1 MKPLTVLRISLASV
15 VTTTVAKQVGYFQS
29 SDCVDS
35 SGFESCYQDA
45 DQDFASCVNN
55 NCAGGSKG
63 CTESCN
69 GNPACV
75 QSKCPDLGIDCI
87 NACEC
92 LKNTDYIECT
102 ATSCWNQVYSCEYQK
117 TAYDLLD
124 SCVNTDIESVP
135 FFPPPDNAPGGC
147 SCNLG
152 RVAKV
157 QKVAE
162 NAMHECYDNMKPDWP
177 YEQTMLYGATC
188 LCCGQSS
195 YISSIWD
202 VCPNTIPALL
212 DADAVYKALLENS
225 DWDKCGTYLD
235 NDTCTAD
242 LGFSNLT
249 EFHGPGKLPANG
261 TETLYNTGG
270 VVSTPVSGNTFT
282 WTIHDSPRPIT
293 AAATNKAVPTKSE
306 SGGKSDTTTAES
318 GTGHE
323 ARVSL
328 WTLLGT
334 IGAGYLLVG

>member
-92 LKNTDYIECT
+92 VKNTDYIECT
-102 ATSCWNQVYSCEYQK
+102 ATSCWNQVRKLRIGLTSRPCSMGPH
-117 TAYDLLD
+117 A
-124 SCVNTDIESVP
+124 CV
-135 FFPPPDNAPGGC
+135 
-147 SCNLG
+147 
-152 RVAKV
+152 VAK
-157 QKVAE
+157 
-162 NAMHECYDNMKPDWP
+162 
-177 YEQTMLYGATC
+177 
-188 LCCGQSS
+188 
-195 YISSIWD
+195 
-202 VCPNTIPALL
+202 ALIFHP
-212 DADAVYKALLENS
+212 
-225 DWDKCGTYLD
+225 
-235 NDTCTAD
+235 D

-306 SGGKSDTTTAES
+306 SGSKSDTTTAES

>member
-1 MKPLTVLRISLASV
+1 MKPLTILRLSLASFAI
-15 VTTTVAKQVGYFQS
+15 TTVAKQVGHFQS
-29 SDCVDS
+29 PDCVDP

-45 DQDFASCVNN
+45 DQGFTSCVNN
-55 NCAGGSKG
+55 HCAGGSRG

-69 GNPACV
+69 GDPACV

-92 LKNTDYIECT
+92 VKNTDYIDCA

-117 TAYDLLD
+117 TVYDLLN
-124 SCVNTDIESVP
+124 SCVNTDYKSVP

-152 RVAKV
+152 RVAEV
-157 QKVAE
+157 QTVAE
-162 NAMHECYDNMKPDWP
+162 NAMNKCYDTMKPDWP
-177 YEQTMLYGATC
+177 YEQTMAYGATC

-202 VCPNTIPALL
+202 ICPNTIPALL
-212 DADAVYKALLENS
+212 DADAVYKAFVENS
-225 DWDKCGTYLD
+225 DWNKCGTYLD

-249 EFHGPGKLPANG
+249 AFHGPGELPPNG

-270 VVSTPVSGNTFT
+270 VISTPISGNTFT
-282 WTIHDSPRPIT
+282 WTIHDIPRPIT
-293 AAATNKAVPTKSE
+293 AAATNKAVPTRSE
-306 SGGKSDTTTAES
+306 SGGKSATATAES
-318 GTGHE
+318 GAGHE
-323 ARVSL
+323 PRLSL
-328 WTLLGT
+328 WTLVGT
-334 IGAGYLLVG
+334 IGAGYLVVG